1 MLLYAIDGEV
11 LIFFF
16 LLLLSRERERERQ
29 IKRGDVF
36 VGLHCTSRAGKQAR
50 KEGRKEGRELVL
62 FNVKAIVWFVFLPLR
77 YKIEDRRHPS
87 SFNKLF
93 ISCACVCMEVSMCG

>member
-1 MLLYAIDGEV
+1 
-11 LIFFF
+11 
-16 LLLLSRERERERQ
+16 
-29 IKRGDVF
+29 
-36 VGLHCTSRAGKQAR
+36 
-50 KEGRKEGRELVL
+50 VL

-93 ISCACVCMEVSMCG
+93 ISCACVCMEVYMCG

>member
-1 MLLYAIDGEV
+1 VLLYAIDGEV

-62 FNVKAIVWFVFLPLR
+62 LKAIVWFVFLPLR

-93 ISCACVCMEVSMCG
+93 ISCACVCMEVYLCG